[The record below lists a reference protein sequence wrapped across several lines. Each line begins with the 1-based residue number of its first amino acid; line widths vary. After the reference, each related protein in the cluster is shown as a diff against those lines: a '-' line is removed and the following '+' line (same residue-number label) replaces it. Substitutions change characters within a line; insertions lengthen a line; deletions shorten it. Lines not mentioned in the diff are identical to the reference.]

1 MALIHE
7 ISITEIKGLSMGHAQ
22 DQEAKTGVT
31 VLLFDKDRGA
41 VTGCD
46 ISGGG
51 PASRETPL
59 TSPVTADNPL
69 NAIVLSGG
77 SAYGLAHPM
86 ESCVV
91 WKTMVLDLR
100 RDLRRFRWYV
110 SPVSLIWD
118 WEVLR
123 SARMRRWDMKPA
135 CRHWSIQPPQWE
147 MWELE
152 RVRLLES
159 CAVWNAL
166 PRPESDVMPWH

>member
-7 ISITEIKGLSMGHAQ
+7 ISLTEIKGLSMGHAQ

-69 NAIVLSGG
+69 NAMADPLMDWQ
-77 SAYGLAHPM
+77 HPM

-152 RVRLLES
+152 RVLLLES